1 VTVVVAG
8 DCFAPELYDPEYSA
22 RLTRLQAQRAE
33 HPDERLFVMLGS
45 SRTTQL
51 FRPERLPALTAAD
64 GRKVLPFNFSRSGG
78 GPVYSRLAFSRLCQL
93 GLKPDWVV
101 VELMPALLTNR
112 YERFFYTGV
121 TASELSE
128 LARYI
133 SGRRAIGFYAKLR
146 LLAGYKN
153 RVALLRKFAPSWV
166 IPMGDNDPALSIDE
180 LGGEGRRIRPKMDAA
195 VQHAED
201 VRVSTAYGQILAD
214 YKIDPGAD
222 RAFRDLLRSCKEAGV
237 GVVVLRT
244 PESSTFRAVYQ
255 PSALTTLDAYLADLM
270 REYAVRV
277 VDARE
282 WLPDNEFEDGHH
294 PLLPG
299 QTRFTDR
306 LYGEVLV
313 PLVSGQ
319 FK

>member
-1 VTVVVAG
+1 
-8 DCFAPELYDPEYSA
+8 
-22 RLTRLQAQRAE
+22 
-33 HPDERLFVMLGS
+33 
-45 SRTTQL
+45 
-51 FRPERLPALTAAD
+51 
-64 GRKVLPFNFSRSGG
+64 
-78 GPVYSRLAFSRLCQL
+78 L

-121 TASELSE
+121 TASELGA
-128 LARYI
+128 LAKYI

-153 RVALLRKFAPSWV
+153 RVALLRMLAPSWV
-166 IPMGDNDPALSIDE
+166 IPMGDNDPAVTIDE
-180 LGGEGRRIRPKMDAA
+180 LGGEGRRIRPTMDAA
-195 VQHAED
+195 KQHAED
-201 VRVSTAYGQILAD
+201 VRVSNAYGQILAD

-222 RAFRDLLRSCKEAGV
+222 RAFHDLLRSCKEAGV

-244 PESSTFRAVYQ
+244 PESSTFRGVYQ
-255 PSALTTLDAYLADLM
+255 PSALATLDAYLAEMKRD
-270 REYAVRV
+270 YGVRV

-282 WLPDNEFEDGHH
+282 WLPDTEFEDGHH

-313 PLVSGQ
+313 PMVAGRL
-319 FK
+319 K